1 MKPFFSL
8 FALVII
14 ALLAYD
20 FVFTDKTAPV
30 IVQGLPWQISVQAD
44 GSTEVFGLKP
54 GKSTLADAVS
64 VLGNDAK
71 LAIIA
76 SRNEVGTLEMYYGH
90 YRASL
95 ITGKI
100 ILQAKIANKQLE
112 KWKREAVKVNYMP
125 SGKAREYLL
134 DSDQLPEIL
143 HSTIES
149 ITFIPA
155 INLDED
161 ILNARFGKASKIIRV
176 NKKLVHYLYPTKGL
190 DIVLSEEKKDVL
202 QYVNPADFQ
211 KLEQPLQQ
219 K

>member
-1 MKPFFSL
+1 MKLFFSL
-8 FALVII
+8 FALGI
-14 ALLAYD
+14 AVLLVYD
-20 FVFTDKTAPV
+20 FMFPHKNAPV
-30 IVQGLPWQISVQAD
+30 MVQRLPWQITVLAD

-54 GKSTLADAVS
+54 GASTLADAIS
-64 VLGNDAK
+64 ILGNDAQ

-76 SRNEVGTLEMYYGH
+76 GREEVGTLEMYYGH

-100 ILQAKIANKQLE
+100 ILQAKVNNKQLE
-112 KWKREAVKVNYMP
+112 KWKREAVKVDYMS
-125 SGKAREYLL
+125 SGKARKYLL

-155 INLDED
+155 TNLDES
-161 ILNARFGKASKIIRV
+161 IIAARFGKAGSIIRV
-176 NKKLVHYLYPTKGL
+176 NKKLVHYLYPGKGL
-190 DIVLSEEKKDVL
+190 DIALSENQKDVL

-211 KLEQPLQQ
+211 QLEQPLQA